1 MSKYITQENLLST
14 FPEVLSKDTKIL
26 ALAVSTA
33 DELIRL
39 YNNNDKLAMFTR
51 IDELPEDLLD
61 ILAYDFKIDWWD
73 ENYTLEEK
81 RATFKSCW
89 HVHRTLGTPSAV
101 ETAVSAI
108 YENVQILEWWQYS
121 GNPYRFKLLIDT
133 GGVLVDY
140 DKLQRIVERVKF
152 YKNLRSILE
161 SVDFEIDKYT
171 KMFVGTA
178 LQSGTNTSMEIS
190 GVDPDDYNWFTDENG
205 DYLMDE
211 NGLILFDKEEE

>member
-14 FPEVLSKDTKIL
+14 FPEVLSQDTKIL

-39 YNNNDKLAMFTR
+39 YNNNNKIAMFTR
-51 IDELPEDLLD
+51 IDELSEDLLD

-108 YENVQILEWWQYS
+108 YENVQILEWWEYDGS
-121 GNPYRFKLLIDT
+121 PHRFKLLIDT
-133 GGVLVDY
+133 GGVFVDY
-140 DKLQRIVERVKF
+140 EKLQRIIERVKF
-152 YKNLRSILE
+152 YQNLRSILE
-161 SVDFEIDKYT
+161 KIQVSIT
-171 KMFVGTA
+171 KSTQLYVGTA
-178 LQSGTNTSMEIS
+178 VHCGGRGVF
-190 GVDPDDYNWFTDENG
+190 GVDDDITETILTDDN
-205 DYLMDE
+205 DVLLVDE
-211 NGLILFDKEEE
+211 DGNLLIE

>member
-14 FPEVLSKDTKIL
+14 FPEVLAADTKQM
-26 ALAVSTA
+26 ALAVATA
-33 DELIRL
+33 DELIKS
-39 YNNNDKLAMFTR
+39 YNNNDLLALYTR

-61 ILAYDFKIDWWD
+61 ILAYDFKVDWWD
-73 ENYTLEEK
+73 ENYSLEEK

-101 ETAVSAI
+101 STAVSAI
-108 YENVQILEWWQYS
+108 YENVKILEWWQYS

-133 GGVLVDY
+133 GGVFVDY
-140 DKLQRIVERVKF
+140 EKLQRIIERVKF

-161 SVDFEIDKYT
+161 SVDFTIEKST
-171 KMFVGTA
+171 KIYVGTA
-178 LQSGTNTSMEIS
+178 LQSGTNQVMKIS
-190 GVDPDDYNWFTDENG
+190 GIDPDDYDWFTDENG

-211 NGLILFDKEEE
+211 NGLVLFDNE